1 MQLMSFSLYLRFGT
15 NRLVCFFL
23 SFFVYCCPYGL
34 STMPLPM
41 PPPFLYRLKSRPKG
55 SPLYFAAN
63 ACFVIPFTFCTFTSN
78 FTFRVRVFFFFF
90 FQILFQCFWVSL
102 PFVPPD
108 ILCAFEEQLYYIVTR
123 RLLLRCVLNQHMG
136 RRWGLTDSDDYA
148 LQMRALHAWFSL
160 APLRIE
166 YCFWTPHPTPPF
178 FFLVSLS
185 SFYFSGDGLRFTGL

>member
-1 MQLMSFSLYLRFGT
+1 MRVPLSLNIITCFLLEMQLMSFSLYLRFGT

-90 FQILFQCFWVSL
+90 SKFFSSVFGFRFRLF
-102 PFVPPD
+102 
-108 ILCAFEEQLYYIVTR
+108 
-123 RLLLRCVLNQHMG
+123 
-136 RRWGLTDSDDYA
+136 
-148 LQMRALHAWFSL
+148 
-160 APLRIE
+160 LRIF
-166 YCFWTPHPTPPF
+166 CAR
-178 FFLVSLS
+178 LKS
-185 SFYFSGDGLRFTGL
+185 SCTTL